1 MRFILL
7 VVRVELLP
15 NRDHPPVH
23 RMRLLP
29 RHFDHNRLLHLVRDD
44 GADQHFAVCLFFSLD
59 FFGWAR
65 DFRHYFF
72 SVFAP
77 ASSCSRRMVW
87 TRAISRRSP
96 RIFFRL
102 SVCPIFIWNFS
113 LKSWSAKS
121 RSWCLSSTSVKLR
134 IFSTFISQFSVL
146 SCQFSVRTSCLSK
159 LFPTALPVSQT
170 SCAAEACAT
179 PAAWPLSRP

>member
-1 MRFILL
+1 MRFVLL

-15 NRDHPPVH
+15 DRDHASVE

-29 RHFDHNRLLHLVRDD
+29 RHFDHDRLLHLVRDD
-44 GADQHFAVCLFFSLD
+44 RADQDLAAAVFFRLAL
-59 FFGWAR
+59 GCR
-65 DFRHYFF
+65 FRHYFF
-72 SVFAP
+72 SVFGA
-77 ASSCSRRMVW
+77 ARSCSRRIVW

-96 RIFFRL
+96 RIFFKL

-134 IFSTFISQFSVL
+134 IFSAFIKSVPGSAISSQQELLAWQTISE
-146 SCQFSVRTSCLSK
+146 SK
-159 LFPTALPVSQT
+159 TRRVSQT
-170 SCAAEACAT
+170 SSATEACAT
-179 PAAWPLSRP
+179 PIAWPLLHL

>member
-15 NRDHPPVH
+15 NRNHPLVH

-29 RHFDHNRLLHLVRDD
+29 RHLDHDRLLHLVRDD
-44 GADQHFAVCLFFSLD
+44 RADQLLMVLLFFWL
-59 FFGWAR
+59 AR
-65 DFRHYFF
+65 GFRHYFF
-72 SVFAP
+72 SVLRAP
-77 ASSCSRRMVW
+77 SSCSRRTVW

-159 LFPTALPVSQT
+159 LFPTALP
-170 SCAAEACAT
+170 
-179 PAAWPLSRP
+179 

>member
-1 MRFILL
+1 MSFVLL
-7 VVRVELLP
+7 VVRVKLLP
-15 NRDHPPVH
+15 DRDHPLVH
-23 RMRLLP
+23 RMRFLA
-29 RHFDHNRLLHLVRDD
+29 RHFDHDRLLHLVRNNR
-44 GADQHFAVCLFFSLD
+44 ADQFFMVLMS
-59 FFGWAR
+59 FGLAC

-72 SVFAP
+72 SVLWAP
-77 ASSCSRRMVW
+77 SSCSRRTVW

-134 IFSTFISQFSVL
+134 IFSAFISQFSVL
-146 SCQFSVRTSCLSK
+146 SCQFSVKALLPILLNLTSDLCN
-159 LFPTALPVSQT
+159 P
-170 SCAAEACAT
+170 
-179 PAAWPLSRP
+179 

>member
-1 MRFILL
+1 MRFVLL
-7 VVRVELLP
+7 VVRIELLP
-15 NRDHPPVH
+15 DRDHPLVH

-29 RHFDHNRLLHLVRDD
+29 RHFDHDRLLHLVRDD
-44 GADQHFAVCLFFSLD
+44 RANQFFMVLLFLGLA
-59 FFGWAR
+59 FFGLAC

-72 SVFAP
+72 SVLRAD
-77 ASSCSRRMVW
+77 SSCSRRTVC

-134 IFSTFISQFSVL
+134 IFSAFISQFSVL
-146 SCQFSVRTSCLSK
+146 SCQFSVKALLPILLNLTSDLCN
-159 LFPTALPVSQT
+159 P
-170 SCAAEACAT
+170 
-179 PAAWPLSRP
+179 